1 MGAQVVDYRVSTL
14 VVLCKDCGHDVGLYP
29 ARHKCQP
36 MERPAMPV
44 LSAQYYN
51 ETKLNPSGYLELSA
65 RTNSS
70 ESSSSMASSTSPSF
84 SSAEPPSSK
93 WSSRHQSSKPDD
105 ENEDSVYFNN
115 IAANLS
121 EKNETSGKKL
131 WGKIRQNEK
140 WKQLSEQNDK
150 PKQSGKLWGKLIQ
163 ATQNMADKIPLRDD
177 RGPAD
182 SDEDDW
188 EGETHISR
196 ILREHY
202 EKKRLCLPEWLFD
215 EKLAVSRRGTSDRRS
230 NDKVV
235 PVQQQHKQQPDGP
248 MRAPSRRRLWEQN
261 PDAKNMS
268 SRERER
274 QELRQAQPPMP
285 PLNSENRS
293 RYNRDHYDNRD
304 ISGGRYN
311 NNGDNFEDDRYSHR
325 SQQQDRDYERHS
337 QPRND
342 DRYSNEKYKSNHHDN
357 YNGYS
362 QGRDR
367 YDAPLTPQTS
377 SRDQPRN
384 FDDDRYAQKPLY
396 PLSRS
401 EDQQQ
406 HQQHQ
411 QQRYKSTNRPRYQ
424 EEDRSG
430 YHDSSYVPHQS
441 ERSKKGYNQSEPR
454 SNHYYQHSALDDYN
468 RGVPSQSRDRVASG
482 DRYHSPPEMSR
493 REPSIRS
500 GGRRYGNDSSY
511 F

>member
-36 MERPAMPV
+36 VERPAMPV
-44 LSAQYYN
+44 LSSQYYSKKRL
-51 ETKLNPSGYLELSA
+51 ESPGSLELNA

-84 SSAEPPSSK
+84 SSTETPTSK
-93 WSSRHQSSKPDD
+93 WSSRHQNSKRDD

-115 IAANLS
+115 FATNLS

-131 WGKIRQNEK
+131 WGKFRQNEK

-150 PKQSGKLWGKLIQ
+150 PKQAGKLWGKLIQ

-177 RGPAD
+177 RGPE

-188 EGETHISR
+188 EGETHVSR

-202 EKKRLCLPEWLFD
+202 ERKRLRLPEWLFD
-215 EKLAVSRRGTSDRRS
+215 EKLAVSRRASSSDRRS
-230 NDKVV
+230 NDEIS
-235 PVQQQHKQQPDGP
+235 PVQQQQQYKQQPDGP

-285 PLNSENRS
+285 PLSSENRS
-293 RYNRDHYDNRD
+293 RYNREDYEDRGTSNGRYSNNRD
-304 ISGGRYN
+304 NY
-311 NNGDNFEDDRYSHR
+311 EDDRYSHR
-325 SQQQDRDYERHS
+325 SQHQDRDYERHS

-342 DRYSNEKYKSNHHDN
+342 DRYSNDRYKSNHYDDRDGH
-357 YNGYS
+357 YS

-367 YDAPLTPQTS
+367 CDTPPTPQTRS
-377 SRDQPRN
+377 SRDQPRY
-384 FDDDRYAQKPLY
+384 DDDRYTQKPLY

-401 EDQQQ
+401 GEQQQ
-406 HQQHQ
+406 YQ
-411 QQRYKSTNRPRYQ
+411 QQRSKSTSKPGYHH
-424 EEDRSG
+424 EDPSG
-430 YHDSSYVPHQS
+430 YYSNY
-441 ERSKKGYNQSEPR
+441 ERSTKGQNQSEPR
-454 SNHYYQHSALDDYN
+454 SDRYDQGSTELDDYYTS
-468 RGVPSQSRDRVASG
+468 RRASSQFRDRAAG
-482 DRYHSPPEMSR
+482 DYRYHSPSEMSR
-493 REPSIRS
+493 KEPLIKSAS
-500 GGRRYGNDSSY
+500 RRYGNDPSY